1 MTQIIGVKF
10 KDTGKIYFFNPCGI
24 KVSVGQLVVVETAHG
39 QGFGRV
45 AIENR
50 NMPDNK
56 ITSDLK
62 SLIRI
67 ANKKDIDKLRKIKLK
82 EEKAFK
88 LFSEK
93 IRKHKLN
100 MKLIDVEYAFDG
112 SKIIFYFT
120 SDERV
125 DFRNLVRELAAI
137 FKIRIEL
144 RQVGVRDETRM
155 LGGMGSCGRPLCC
168 STFLKDFQ
176 PVSIKMAKE
185 QGISLNPGKVS
196 GMCSRLMC
204 CLNYEQDIYSDLLKK
219 TPKIGTYVRTPK
231 GDGLVKDYNLLRGT
245 VEVQV
250 DSNKDG
256 MPLNFD
262 LKNISVIN
270 TKKDT

>member
-10 KDTGKIYFFNPCGI
+10 KDTGKIYYFNSNGI
-24 KVSVGQLVVVETAHG
+24 KVNIGQLVLVEATQGQEIGKVVL
-39 QGFGRV
+39 
-45 AIENR
+45 ENR
-50 NMPDNK
+50 NLSDDNVAG
-56 ITSDLK
+56 DLK
-62 SLIRI
+62 HLIRV
-67 ANKKDIDKLRKIKLK
+67 ATKKDIDKLNRLKLK
-82 EEKAFK
+82 EERAFK
-88 LFSEK
+88 LFSDK
-93 IRKHKLN
+93 IKKYRLN

-125 DFRNLVRELAAI
+125 DFRNLVRELASI
-137 FKIRIEL
+137 FKVRIEL
-144 RQVGVRDETRM
+144 RQIGVRDETRM
-155 LGGMGSCGRPLCC
+155 IGGMGNCGRPLCC
-168 STFLKDFQ
+168 STFLKKFQ

-219 TPKIGTYVRTPK
+219 TPKIGTYVSTPK